1 MPEHEPV
8 IPAAPGWV
16 AVYRHREADG
26 TFDETRLRVIG
37 WQRRDDDRDLYQ
49 AIVVDGRTV
58 CPHMLVECWED
69 FSHFE
74 WERRDG

>member
-1 MPEHEPV
+1 
-8 IPAAPGWV
+8 
-16 AVYRHREADG
+16 
-26 TFDETRLRVIG
+26 
-37 WQRRDDDRDLYQ
+37 
-49 AIVVDGRTV
+49 VVDGRTV